1 MRRGKEMRFVRPAV
15 SHHPD
20 IRGEH
25 DNQHDNQHD
34 KQHNNN
40 YNGTVLDG
48 GELRPGGVSSLF
60 LK

>member
-1 MRRGKEMRFVRPAV
+1 MRFVRPAV

-48 GELRPGGVSSLF
+48 GELRPGGVFSLF
-60 LK
+60 LKF